1 MLKLLTGLLAGIV
14 IGILIAPDSG
24 TATRQRL
31 SDLKDKGRDLIE
43 GAGDKLDSLAQEGS
57 QLLNTQEGGGTPSFR
72 TDTANNWSS

>member
-31 SDLKDKGRDLIE
+31 ADLKDKGRDLIDE
-43 GAGDKLDSLAQEGS
+43 QATNWI
-57 QLLNTQEGGGTPSFR
+57 LLHRKEASY
-72 TDTANNWSS
+72 